1 MVHCPI
7 FLNKSSEASAK
18 GTKSGISITELL
30 IVVAVIAIL
39 MVVLLSAFK
48 PSTQLAK
55 ARDAR
60 RKSDLQ
66 KLKNPLEDY
75 YNDNQCYPNSLDQ
88 LKPDYLGEVPI
99 DPVTKQPYQIQTSGC
114 DKYRIY
120 AQLEYEKDPAIVEA
134 GCQEG
139 CGSTCVENYGVCS
152 ANTRLQSCGPTP
164 GPSGAPCEKLY
175 ACSGNVCS
183 VVNAQVCIPE
193 YCSPNCECQCADN
206 SDHRSE
212 CPEDGTKSG
221 CVHP

>member
-7 FLNKSSEASAK
+7 LLRRKK
-18 GTKSGISITELL
+18 DQGISITELL

-75 YNDNQCYPNSLDQ
+75 YNDKQCYPSAL
-88 LKPDYLGEVPI
+88 LTLVPDYIGQVPI
-99 DPVTKQPYQIQTSGC
+99 DPVTKLSYQIQTSGC

-120 AQLEYEKDPAIVEA
+120 AQLENAADPVIAEV

-139 CGSTCVENYGVCS
+139 CGSSCPATGNYGICS
-152 ANTRLQSCGPTP
+152 TNTSLQSCQPTP
-164 GPSGAPCEKLY
+164 GPSVAPCVKRY
-175 ACSGNVCS
+175 ACSGGVCS
-183 VVNAQVCIPE
+183 DVASEQCIPE
-193 YCSPNCECQCADN
+193 YCNPNCECQCADN
-206 SDHRSE
+206 TDHPE
-212 CPEDGTKSG
+212 CPGNGTKSG